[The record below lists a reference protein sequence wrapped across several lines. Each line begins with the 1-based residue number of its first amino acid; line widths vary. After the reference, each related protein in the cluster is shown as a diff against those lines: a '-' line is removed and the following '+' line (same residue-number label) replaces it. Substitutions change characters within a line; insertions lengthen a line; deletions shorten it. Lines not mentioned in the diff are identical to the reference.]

1 MRIVILGAN
10 GQIGRIAFAAMRKQ
24 FPEAEILACVRAPH
38 LHFEGAAGDH
48 QHRSVIFDA
57 LHNDWNSL
65 GKTDLVI
72 NCIGAIDEKQS
83 SFEAVH
89 VLPLLR
95 LTDHFDALGKPR
107 LIQVSALG
115 ASPDSPSAFLRTKAI
130 ADQLA
135 LRLPHS
141 VVIRPSIV
149 CTEGTMLEK
158 KLLALKRLSV
168 FLAGRMML
176 PEQFSATKIQPVCAR
191 DLGLLLAKVA
201 ERLPDERIICAVGP
215 ETIRFAS
222 LVEMA
227 GVKLHSAGKT
237 LSFFLLKFAFPL
249 LRKLV
254 SKEQQLLL
262 QRDNCASA
270 ETMSRLLGR
279 EPAGTYAFWNSV
291 LDPKRKKKP
300 EQAFS

>member
-10 GQIGRIAFAAMRKQ
+10 GQIGRTAFAALRKQ

-48 QHRSVIFDA
+48 RQRSVIFDA
-57 LHNDWNSL
+57 LHDDWSAL

-95 LTDHFDALGKPR
+95 ISDHFEAIGKPR
-107 LIQVSALG
+107 VIQVSALG

-130 ADQLA
+130 ADRLA

-158 KLLALKRLSV
+158 KLLALKRISR
-168 FLAGRMML
+168 FFFGRMLL
-176 PEQFSATKIQPVCAR
+176 PEQFSATKIQPVCAT

-201 ERLPDERIICAVGP
+201 EHLPDERIICAVGQ
-215 ETIRFAS
+215 ETIRLAS
-222 LVEMA
+222 LAEMA
-227 GVKLHSAGKT
+227 GIKMHIAGKR
-237 LSFFLLKFAFPL
+237 LSSFLVKFVFPF
-249 LRKLV
+249 LRKQV
-254 SKEQQLLL
+254 SKEQQALL

-270 ETMSRLLGR
+270 DTMSRLLGR
-279 EPAGTYAFWNSV
+279 KPASTAAFWNSV
-291 LDPKRKKKP
+291 MDPKRKKKT
-300 EQAFS
+300 ELVFT